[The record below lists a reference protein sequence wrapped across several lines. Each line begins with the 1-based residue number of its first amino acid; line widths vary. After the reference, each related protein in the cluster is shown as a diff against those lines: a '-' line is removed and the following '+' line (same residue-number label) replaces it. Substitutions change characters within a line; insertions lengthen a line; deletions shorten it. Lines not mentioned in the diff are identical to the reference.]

1 MMASAT
7 GGTRQFVE
15 DPAELSGGDETFY
28 LEQVTIDD
36 GDDDEYEYEGVELD
50 DDDVA
55 DEGEE
60 DLDQA
65 LRTLKLKRGMA
76 VDEPPSAPE
85 KPEIQERPEVVDD
98 FIRNFLRKVGMHKT
112 LDSFQ
117 REWYALKEDGKL
129 NEEDVGAVPD
139 VYLRN
144 QYLRDEVKVMKEK
157 VEKMEQIAN
166 KARATWDKFRKER
179 DFHKMHHKR
188 VVQEKNKVIADLKRI
203 KNHYADFEP
212 ALAAMRKK
220 YEAAM
225 KEKMMMKLERD
236 RLKAKVTALET
247 QVMQLESI
255 RPATDEASVAQRPRP
270 RPTGASLPKQP
281 RPNPFFAFSDEPRAV
296 ETYALQATAQAH
308 DVGVAAVAHHPTK
321 QIVATASDDC
331 TWRMWT
337 VPGGEL
343 VMSGEGH
350 ADWLSSV
357 EFHPHGSHLA
367 TGSGDCAVKVWDFR
381 TASCSATF
389 SDHTQAVWDIA
400 WHDLGDFLVS
410 ASMDHTAKL
419 WDVVAGKCRST
430 FRGHVDSINSVC
442 FQPFSENL
450 CTGSGDKTVS
460 LWDCRT
466 ALCIQTFY
474 GHLNAVSSV
483 AFSARGDRV
492 ASTDAD
498 GVVKLWDVRKVRAR
512 ARRAA
517 RLGAPPRT
525 SCRRR
530 RTPPARH
537 ASLTPYSS
545 IAGGRLLNI
554 AKSTRGRTRPT
565 TAPLTEAVRAA
576 RGARDR
582 ALLTRNGAAL

>member
-1 MMASAT
+1 MAGRHFA
-7 GGTRQFVE
+7 
-15 DPAELSGGDETFY
+15 DP
-28 LEQVTIDD
+28 EQVTIDD
-36 GDDDEYEYEGVELD
+36 DDDDEYEYEGVELED
-50 DDDVA
+50 DDLT

-65 LRTLKLKRGMA
+65 LRTLKLKQGMA
-76 VDEPPSAPE
+76 VDHAPPPPE
-85 KPEIQERPEVVDD
+85 RPEMQERPEVVDD
-98 FIRNFLRKVGMHKT
+98 FIRNFLRKVGLHHT

-117 REWYALKEDGKL
+117 REWYALQQEGKL
-129 NEEDVGAVPD
+129 KEEDVGSVPD

-157 VEKMEQIAN
+157 VEKMEAIAN
-166 KARATWDKFRKER
+166 KARSTWDKFRKER

-188 VVQEKNKVIADLKRI
+188 VVQEKNKLVTDLKRL
-203 KNHYADFEP
+203 KNHYAEYEP
-212 ALAAMRKK
+212 TLGAMRKK

-236 RLKAKVTALET
+236 RLKAKVGALEA
-247 QVMQLESI
+247 QVSQLEAIGS
-255 RPATDEASVAQRPRP
+255 AAELEEVTTRPRP
-270 RPTGASLPKQP
+270 RQTGAMLPRQP
-281 RPNPFFAFSDEPRAV
+281 RPNPYIGLSEEPRAV
-296 ETYALQATAQAH
+296 EAFSLQTTSSAH
-308 DVGVAAVAHHPTK
+308 AVGVAAVTHHPTK
-321 QIVATASDDC
+321 QIIATASDDC
-331 TWRMWT
+331 SWKMWT
-337 VPGGEL
+337 VPAGEL

-350 ADWLSSV
+350 TDWLSSI

-367 TGSGDCAVKVWDFR
+367 TGSGDCTVKLWDFR

-389 SDHTQAVWDIA
+389 SDHTQAVWDVA

-419 WDVVAGKCRST
+419 WDTVAGKCKAT

-474 GHLNAVSSV
+474 GHVNAVSSV
-483 AFSARGDRV
+483 AFSHRGDRV

-498 GVVKLWDVRKVRAR
+498 GVVKLWDVRKVTEFCQIYAGPHPANHCAFDRTGSILAVASDDGTVKVFNTETAASESLEERA
-512 ARRAA
+512 
-517 RLGAPPRT
+517 GAHLSDLRGHDEPVQSLCFEPNTNRYII
-525 SCRRR
+525 SCSSD
-530 RTPPARH
+530 
-537 ASLTPYSS
+537 ASY
-545 IAGGRLLNI
+545 R
-554 AKSTRGRTRPT
+554 
-565 TAPLTEAVRAA
+565 VWF
-576 RGARDR
+576 
-582 ALLTRNGAAL
+582 